1 MLDVIV
7 IVAYLLIIIS
17 VSVLS
22 YSKKHQNIFGSEK
35 MVPWWILGMSYFITN
50 NDIINSLPKMGILL
64 DRGYSGLW
72 IYYTAFL
79 SAGIVPII
87 FSPMWGKLKF
97 MTDNQFILFR
107 FSGKSAKI
115 LHGFRAVYVGYLVVA
130 LMISMY
136 IIATTKLLVV
146 YFNIE
151 YNLAFG
157 IVSLLSL
164 LIVFKNS
171 FIVKVRTDVLN
182 GVIFI
187 ITFIISAIY
196 ILNYAGGVKIV
207 YHTLNTDFYEQTRL
221 FPQEGFTNSFETL
234 PNLLIFFLVQWWS
247 INVLDGGGHEAQRFM
262 TARNPSNAFKVAI
275 LPIIFI
281 TIVFIFKSII
291 FDTGIF
297 LHKINIG
304 IIPLANET
312 VDNEA
317 YFVGL
322 FANILPD
329 GLHAL
334 AFIAFFIGFV
344 TCYES
349 FLNWG
354 SGFVSVDFIHTYIKK
369 QEKEKQKVWHSYL
382 IMYLITLTAL
392 LIAYFNQYMLG
403 LQKFIFSMAAG
414 VGPVFILRWFWWRVN
429 AWSQLSAML
438 SSLIF
443 TVSFDLLYKYFVGFH
458 NTFNFLLAQW
468 NFSYYPLKLLILTF
482 LVTITWLVVTFLTK
496 PDDHEHLKN
505 YVEKVKPLGW
515 WPKGFNVQNGIA
527 YKKIL
532 LILIYALV
540 SILPFVFVW
549 LIKFH
554 SVVISIMLF
563 IIWLIF
569 IWIIFKYNS
578 NFEKPKT

>member
-1 MLDVIV
+1 MLDAIV
-7 IVAYLLIIIS
+7 IIIYLIILIS

-22 YSKKHQNIFGSEK
+22 YSKKYQNIFSSDK
-35 MVPWWILGMSYFITN
+35 MIPWWILGMSYFITN
-50 NDIINSLPKMGILL
+50 NDNINSLPKMGILL
-64 DRGYSGLW
+64 EKGYSGLW

-87 FSPMWGKLKF
+87 FAPMWGKLKF

-107 FSGKSAKI
+107 YSGKSAKI

-136 IIATTKLLVV
+136 IIATTKLFVV
-146 YFNIE
+146 FFQIE

-157 IVSLLSL
+157 VVSLLAL

-171 FIVKVRTDVLN
+171 FNVKVRTDVLN
-182 GVIFI
+182 GAIFI
-187 ITFIISAIY
+187 ITFIISAFY
-196 ILNYAGGVKIV
+196 ILHYAGGAKFV
-207 YHTLNTDFYEQTRL
+207 YHALNTDFYEQTRL
-221 FPQEGFTNSFETL
+221 FPQEGFTNTFETL
-234 PNLLIFFLVQWWS
+234 PNILVFFLVQWWS

-262 TARNPSNAFKVAI
+262 TARTPKNAFKVAI

-281 TIVFIFKSII
+281 TIVFIFRSII
-291 FDTGIF
+291 FDAGIL
-297 LHKINIG
+297 LHKTNSG
-304 IIPLANET
+304 FIPLANGT
-312 VDNEA
+312 ADNEA

-334 AFIAFFIGFV
+334 AFIAFLVGFV

-354 SGFVSVDFIHTYIKK
+354 SGFVSVDFIHTYIEK
-369 QEKEKQKVWHSYL
+369 QASEKQKVLHSYL
-382 IMYLITLTAL
+382 VMFLITITAL
-392 LIAYFNQYMLG
+392 LIAYYNQYMLG

-414 VGPVFILRWFWWRVN
+414 VGPVFILRWFWWRIN

-438 SSLIF
+438 SSLVY
-443 TVSFDLLYKYFVGFH
+443 TVTFDLLYKYSIGFH
-458 NTFNFLLAQW
+458 NSFDHLLAQW
-468 NFSYYPLKLLILTF
+468 NFSYYPLKLLILTV

-496 PDDHEHLKN
+496 PDNKEHLKK
-505 YVEKVKPLGW
+505 YIEKVKPSGC
-515 WPKGFNVQNGIA
+515 WPKGFKVQKGISN
-527 YKKIL
+527 KKIFL
-532 LILIYALV
+532 LLIYALV

-549 LIKFH
+549 GFKFYSVAISLVLI
-554 SVVISIMLF
+554 
-563 IIWLIF
+563 IIWILCIWF
-569 IWIIFKYNS
+569 ITKFITKL
-578 NFEKPKT
+578 K